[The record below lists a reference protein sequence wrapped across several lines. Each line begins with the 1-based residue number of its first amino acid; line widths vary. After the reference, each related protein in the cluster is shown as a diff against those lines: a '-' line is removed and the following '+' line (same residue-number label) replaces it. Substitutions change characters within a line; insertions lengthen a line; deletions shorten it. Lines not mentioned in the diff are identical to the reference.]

1 MPADQDPH
9 FQPPRDTADSLRGQ
23 AASCRRLAAAS
34 LTRAGRSSLGALAD
48 HFEEQARKV
57 ELGDGSR

>member
-1 MPADQDPH
+1 MPADQDPQ
-9 FQPPRDTADSLRGQ
+9 FEVPRDTADSLRGQ

-48 HFEEQARKV
+48 HFDEQARKID
-57 ELGDGSR
+57 LKDDGQ